1 MPVKESIRLSKE
13 KRKESI
19 IETTMNLLTKIDF
32 ESLTMR
38 TIAKE
43 EGISES
49 MLYRFFTNKYYILYD
64 IIQAQTA
71 KLIESWRE
79 FLEAIKAMIPDLEIS
94 LPIIGKIMA
103 RKIGENQE
111 FFRFLTR
118 EGRKIPKIMDE
129 MAEEVGVQKK
139 EPYFRQAII
148 SLNFHEIIT
157 DYFRRCQEAGNLRKD
172 LQPEDCTIII
182 ISTFMPLIGSFPLF
196 IFRDKPEDYNMTE
209 LIDSQIKVL
218 LHGMVSGD

>member
-1 MPVKESIRLSKE
+1 MPAKEPVRLSKE

-19 IETTMNLLTKIDF
+19 IETTMELLTKVDF

-49 MLYRFFTNKYYILYD
+49 MLYRFFKNKYYVLYE
-64 IIQAQTA
+64 IIQTQTS
-71 KLIESWRE
+71 KFIDSWQE
-79 FLEAIKAMIPDLEIS
+79 FLEAIKAMIPDLEVS

-103 RKIGENQE
+103 RKISENKQ

-118 EGRKIPKIMDE
+118 EGRKILRIMEE
-129 MAEEVGVQKK
+129 MNEEVGLQTD
-139 EPYFRQAII
+139 EPYFRRAIV
-148 SLNFHEIIT
+148 SLEFHEILT

-172 LQPEDCTIII
+172 LKPEDCTIII
-182 ISTFMPLIGSFPLF
+182 ISTFIPLIGSFPLF
-196 IFRDKPEDYNMTE
+196 IFREKLDDFKVTE
-209 LIDSQIKVL
+209 IIDSQIKVL
-218 LHGMVSGD
+218 LHGMVPKK